1 MSTCERI
8 LLPLFLSLSIMM
20 ENKVEEKEL
29 EMVAEA
35 TDRGSQCPTEGKGRI
50 PSPIPWVDWPMAHQ
64 KDEEEK
70 QLP

>member
-8 LLPLFLSLSIMM
+8 LVPPFLSLSIMM

-35 TDRGSQCPTEGKGRI
+35 TDRGSQCTTERKGG
-50 PSPIPWVDWPMAHQ
+50 PEPHPMGGLAPGSPEGGREAVS
-64 KDEEEK
+64 
-70 QLP
+70 